1 MTWLAR
7 IRIPVREAYRLRLT
21 DNDRW
26 HKFSWQC
33 FPEASGT
40 SRDFLTRLDAE
51 QDCLRLYVLA
61 ARKPVRPACCAE
73 TWWGCREISAGF
85 LEHEAYRFSLRANPT
100 RKVRAFDAEGNR
112 KRQSRKTVVP
122 GRERQKLW
130 LERKG
135 DQAGFVL
142 DERVPLSVS
151 GTTNHTF
158 YRNGDTVLQVGVEFR
173 GVLRVTDGELF
184 KQAFLRG
191 LGSARAFGFGM
202 LLLRPLSV

>member
-7 IRIPVREAYRLRLT
+7 IRIPVRDAYRLRLT

-26 HKFSWQC
+26 HRFSWQC
-33 FPEASGT
+33 FPGEPGA

-61 ARKPVRPACCAE
+61 ARQPVRPACCAE
-73 TWWGCREISAGF
+73 SWWGCRAVSSRF
-85 LEHEAYRFSLRANPT
+85 LEHEKYRFSLRANPT
-100 RKVRAFDAEGNR
+100 RKVRTVDAEGNR
-112 KRQSRKTVVP
+112 KRQGRKTAVL
-122 GRERQKLW
+122 GREPQRLW

-135 DQAGFVL
+135 DQSGFVL
-142 DERVPLSVS
+142 DESASLSVS

-158 YRNGDTVLQVGVEFR
+158 YRDGGTVLQVGVEFQ

-184 KQAFLRG
+184 KRAFLRG
-191 LGSARAFGFGM
+191 LGSAKAFGFGM
-202 LLLRPLSV
+202 LLLRPFSV